1 MFYVFSVAIFS
12 LAVLLSLWRIVLW
25 RPRPLAGVTRSAPLL
40 IGHRGARGTLPENTL
55 AAFEAALNAGLDG
68 LEFDVQRSR
77 DGALVIFHDFT
88 THGHEVAAL
97 TLAELRQLH
106 PEVPTVDELAALAG
120 RYPGAF
126 LNLEIKAKSH
136 GTQGLE
142 RSVVAAVRRL
152 GLKERTLISSFNPLS
167 LLRVRLLA
175 PELRT
180 ALLFAP
186 DLPWWLRHGRLAG
199 WLHVDAIHPHYSQ
212 VTPTLVAAARRRGL
226 MVNTWTVNDPLEVKR
241 VLALGVNAV
250 MADDPSTVKQ
260 AAGRV

>member
-1 MFYVFSVAIFS
+1 MFFYFLL

-40 IGHRGARGTLPENTL
+40 IGHRGVRGTLPENTIT
-55 AAFEAALNAGLDG
+55 AFEAALSAGLDG

-106 PEVPTVDELAALAG
+106 PEVPTVDELATLAG
-120 RYPGAF
+120 RYPGTL

-136 GTQGLE
+136 HTQGLE

-152 GLKERTLISSFNPLS
+152 GLAERTLISSFNPIS

-186 DLPWWLRHGRLAG
+186 DLPRYRWLAG

-212 VTPTLVAAARRRGL
+212 VTPTLLAAARRRGL
-226 MVNTWTVNDPLEVKR
+226 MVNTWTVNEPLEVKR

-250 MADDPSTVKQ
+250 MADDPSTLKQ

>member
-1 MFYVFSVAIFS
+1 M
-12 LAVLLSLWRIVLW
+12 
-25 RPRPLAGVTRSAPLL
+25 TRLAPLL
-40 IGHRGARGTLPENTL
+40 IGHRGVRGAIPENTL
-55 AAFEAALNAGLDG
+55 AAFAAAINAGLDG

-88 THGHEVAAL
+88 THGHEVTAL
-97 TLAELRQLH
+97 TLAELRRLH
-106 PEVPTVDELAALAG
+106 PEAPTVDELAALAG
-120 RYPGAF
+120 RYPGTL

-136 GTQGLE
+136 DTQGLE
-142 RSVVAAVRRL
+142 RSVVEAVRRL
-152 GLKERTLISSFNPLS
+152 GLAGRTLISSFSPLS

-186 DLPWWLRHGRLAG
+186 DLPWWLRHGWLAG

-212 VTPTLVAAARRRGL
+212 VTPKLMAAARRRGL

-241 VLALGVNAV
+241 VLELGVDAV
-250 MADDPSTVKQ
+250 MADDPSTLKQ